1 MYKMK
6 TLKARESSIKRR
18 IRNEQK
24 ERLFRHPFKVGL
36 EEAWNIDTTLA
47 RWIVPRLKLF
57 LRELDKV
64 GGTPGKLAKEYG
76 VKQESEEAYNK
87 WVEIVNKMLFS
98 SEYYADRYN
107 RELTTNDEEK
117 ARVGE
122 GISLFAK
129 YYEYLWV

>member
-6 TLKARESSIKRR
+6 TLKARESSRKRLMR
-18 IRNEQK
+18 REQK

-64 GGTPGKLAKEYG
+64 GGTPGILLKECGGEY
-76 VKQESEEAYNK
+76 ESDEAYDK

-98 SEYYADRYN
+98 FEYYADLYKRQ
-107 RELTTNDEEK
+107 LTTDDEEK
-117 ARVGE
+117 ARVEE
-122 GISLFAK
+122 GLYLFAK
-129 YYEYLWV
+129 YYRHLWV